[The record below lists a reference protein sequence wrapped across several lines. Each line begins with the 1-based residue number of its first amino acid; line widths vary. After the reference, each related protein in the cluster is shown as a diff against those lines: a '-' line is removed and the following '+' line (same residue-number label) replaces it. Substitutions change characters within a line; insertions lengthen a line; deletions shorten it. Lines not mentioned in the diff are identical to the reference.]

1 MLIIH
6 NYTFLSSLI
15 IPATCLSA
23 IHQWMSNNFLKL
35 NEDKTEILLIAP
47 KAKRNAF
54 LEPFKLF
61 YLLLTFILLKFFI
74 LLLI

>member
-1 MLIIH
+1 
-6 NYTFLSSLI
+6 
-15 IPATCLSA
+15 
-23 IHQWMSNNFLKL
+23 MSNNLFKL

-47 KAKRNAF
+47 KAKRNAI